1 MIMNTEPPHLH
12 SRLHNKKVSFLM
24 PLRNIKV
31 YLAASLSRLNSPS
44 QTLNP
49 MILFLIKNLL

>member
-24 PLRNIKV
+24 PLRNIKL

-44 QTLNP
+44 QTLNL
-49 MILFLIKNLL
+49 ILFLIKNLL